1 MMTNRDRV
9 TDNPWKDLAVPDTTT
24 GLSARRIAGVGSTR
38 WGLYWAVDWHRH
50 CLLVLTHP
58 EGLRSQHRWPKPSGL
73 RIERQVA
80 EPGQEFL
87 VFRLTDSDHRDIFYR
102 FCADLVDAV
111 GAARSD
117 MEALDVCIM
126 RTWRWH
132 RLLKGGRDGRLTA
145 EEQKGLIGELAVLME
160 LVMPAIGVAPG
171 VAAWLGPL
179 RASRDFEIGTVGIE
193 SKAYVPLAPRIRIA
207 SVEQLES
214 DETHALFLHAIEIA
228 VGVEGTPEALTVTE
242 MVKRVREFIGSQDTS
257 ALGDFEERLMA
268 AGYNDTDDYA
278 DQLWLIGDPAIFAVV
293 EDFPR
298 IIPSMIPSGVSDVR
312 YQITLAECEPF
323 RVKVADLSAAI
334 LGISNDD

>member
-9 TDNPWKDLAVPDTTT
+9 TDNPWKGLAVPDTTT

-38 WGLYWAVDWHRH
+38 WGLYWAVDWYRH

-58 EGLRSQHRWPKPSGL
+58 EGLRSQHRWPTPSGL

-117 MEALDVCIM
+117 KEALDVCIM

-145 EEQKGLIGELAVLME
+145 EEQKGLIGELTVLME
-160 LVMPAIGVAPG
+160 LVMPAIGMAPG
-171 VAAWLGPL
+171 VAAWAGPL
-179 RASRDFEIGTVGIE
+179 GASRDFEIGTMGIE
-193 SKAYVPLAPRIRIA
+193 SKAYVPLASTIRIA
-207 SVEQLES
+207 SAEQLES
-214 DETHALFLHAIEIA
+214 DETHALFLHVTEIA
-228 VGVEGTPEALTVTE
+228 VAVEGTSGALTVAE
-242 MVKRVREFIGSQDTS
+242 MVERAREFIGSQDTS
-257 ALGDFEERLMA
+257 ALGEFEERLMA
-268 AGYNDTDDYA
+268 AGYNDADDYA
-278 DQLWLIGDPAIFAVV
+278 DQLWLIGDAAIFAVV
-293 EDFPR
+293 EGFPR
-298 IIPSMIPSGVSDVR
+298 IIPPMVPSGVSDVR

-323 RVKVADLSAAI
+323 RVEVADLSAAFS
-334 LGISNDD
+334 GTSNDD